1 MASPAARLAN
11 AVPTLVPRS
20 RLHRLMSG
28 RYAII
33 EFTGRTSG
41 RHYSTPIAYV
51 QDGGRVLLSTDSKW
65 WRYLSGGAPVRLR
78 TRGPDVPGTAT
89 PLLDPAASL
98 AVIRQLTDAI
108 SSYARMA
115 RLASRDGQVPDS
127 EIVRQIQEGRVA
139 IEVTLEQSGP
149 TP

>member
-1 MASPAARLAN
+1 MR
-11 AVPTLVPRS
+11 
-20 RLHRLMSG
+20 G
-28 RYAII
+28 R
-33 EFTGRTSG
+33 
-41 RHYSTPIAYV
+41 
-51 QDGGRVLLSTDSKW
+51 
-65 WRYLSGGAPVRLR
+65 
-78 TRGPDVPGTAT
+78 DVPGTAT

-108 SSYARMA
+108 SSYARMT

>member
-1 MASPAARLAN
+1 MASPAPRLAN

-33 EFTGRTSG
+33 EFTGRTSV

-65 WRYLSGGAPVRLR
+65 WRY
-78 TRGPDVPGTAT
+78 
-89 PLLDPAASL
+89 
-98 AVIRQLTDAI
+98 
-108 SSYARMA
+108 
-115 RLASRDGQVPDS
+115 
-127 EIVRQIQEGRVA
+127 
-139 IEVTLEQSGP
+139 
-149 TP
+149 